1 MFRKVTRG
9 NNATATALTSD
20 GLSRI
25 VTGAVGRAG
34 YDPTGY
40 SGHSLRA
47 GFATYAVQRGATA
60 QQLAHQTRH
69 KSLASVGIYT
79 RIENAWEDHAPP
91 GSGSSSFGG
100 TEPRGRGANESLY
113 LSPRPPSAHASLG

>member
-1 MFRKVTRG
+1 MFRKVTKG
-9 NNATATALTSD
+9 NKATATALTAD

-25 VTGAVGRAG
+25 VTGAVRRAG

-47 GFATYAVQRGATA
+47 GFATYAVHRGATA
-60 QQLAHQTRH
+60 QQVAHQPRH

-79 RIENAWEDHAPP
+79 RIESAWEDNAA
-91 GSGSSSFGG
+91 
-100 TEPRGRGANESLY
+100 TR
-113 LSPRPPSAHASLG
+113 LGL